1 MRPLLAI
8 DGDNL
13 AHRAFHAL
21 PQAIKD
27 ARGRPANLLVGF
39 TNMLLSVWDA
49 ERPRTIFVG
58 LDTLD
63 ASTYRHELLPQYQSG
78 RHFPPELRDQLDR
91 LPELATALGFAW
103 AKQAGYEADDFLA
116 AAVAAEE
123 RRRGGT
129 ALVLSNDRDLFQ
141 LASDKT
147 TILHPR
153 RGVRELE
160 RVGPAEVVKRYGVAP
175 AQVPDFIAL
184 RGDSSDRI
192 PGAAGVGPATAA
204 SILRRHGSL
213 DAALAAG
220 AFAAQADQ
228 LRSYLEIARL
238 RPQAPIPKL
247 PDAEPKWRA
256 GAALMEKWGLAALA
270 KRLGERV

>member
-27 ARGRPANLLVGF
+27 GRGRPANLLVGF
-39 TNMLLSVWDA
+39 SNMLLSVWEA

-63 ASTYRHELLPQYQSG
+63 ATTYRHELLPQYQSG
-78 RHFPPELRDQLDR
+78 RHFPRELRDQLDL
-91 LPELATALGFAW
+91 LPDLVAALGFKS
-103 AKQAGYEADDFLA
+103 AKKAGYEADDFIA
-116 AAVAAEE
+116 AAVTAEE
-123 RRRGGT
+123 KRRGT

-141 LASDKT
+141 LASERT
-147 TILHPR
+147 TILHPK

-160 RVGPAEVVKRYGVAP
+160 RIGPAEVVQRYGIAP
-175 AQVPDFIAL
+175 ALVPDFIAL

-192 PGAAGVGPATAA
+192 PGAIGVGPATAA
-204 SILRRHGSL
+204 SILRKHGSL
-213 DAALAAG
+213 EAALAAG
-220 AFAAQADQ
+220 SFAAQAEK
-228 LRSYLEIARL
+228 LRAYLEIARL
-238 RPQAPIPKL
+238 RADAPLPKL
-247 PDAEPKWRA
+247 PDAEPEWARA
-256 GAALMEKWGLAALA
+256 AALVEEWGLAALA
-270 KRLGERV
+270 KRLRERA